1 MGVAVAETVA
11 IGVDDE
17 EELTTSENVSFGVS
31 DDCKLDEKDRS
42 GEAEADKSAD
52 GESDGAVVLD
62 IRELR
67 EMNAVDDS
75 IGDADALENSETDA
89 RVDTDIRPLLDV
101 MLDCEANIESVAET
115 DIDASELGLA
125 TFDGVAVS
133 GALGVDF
140 TDSERKAD
148 TLSAV
153 DIVAMTD
160 MVSHAERDWYTVTVV
175 SEEGECDKVALAL
188 L

>member
-1 MGVAVAETVA
+1 
-11 IGVDDE
+11 
-17 EELTTSENVSFGVS
+17 
-31 DDCKLDEKDRS
+31 
-42 GEAEADKSAD
+42 
-52 GESDGAVVLD
+52 
-62 IRELR
+62 
-67 EMNAVDDS
+67 MNAVDDS

-115 DIDASELGLA
+115 DIDASKLGLA
-125 TFDGVAVS
+125 TFDGVEVS

-153 DIVAMTD
+153 EIVAMTD
-160 MVSHAERDWYTVTVV
+160 MVSHAERDWYAVTVV
-175 SEEGECDKVALAL
+175 FEEGECDEVALAL